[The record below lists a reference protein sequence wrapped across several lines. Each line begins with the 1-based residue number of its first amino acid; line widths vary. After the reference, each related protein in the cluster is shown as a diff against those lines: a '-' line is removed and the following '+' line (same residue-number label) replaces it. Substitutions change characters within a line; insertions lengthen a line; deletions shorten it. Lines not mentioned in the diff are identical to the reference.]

1 MRHADEMIIT
11 TAGGSTVITDQALIR
26 EMADYTVV
34 SNHIGTRC
42 FAFGDN
48 CIEIYRGERLVRS
61 MPQSSWVDGCWGDS
75 PFAAYRRV
83 EIFENDA
90 RHRITGNKQAYA
102 HLPVEYLER
111 LEAELNR
118 QGNSFFPS
126 TAESENDR
134 HKGEAEASSFLSAVF
149 LLQTCQN
156 IHIRRTESILRNL
169 RRCDPPQLCVFPFL
183 RHALSI
189 AA

>member
-1 MRHADEMIIT
+1 MKKFLVWIRRHKKTTVFLATVLALAAAWGILTRFVAFAMPSGEAYTTFAYAADAWAMRHADEMIIT

-118 QGNSFFPS
+118 QGNSFFP
-126 TAESENDR
+126 E
-134 HKGEAEASSFLSAVF
+134 H
-149 LLQTCQN
+149 C
-156 IHIRRTESILRNL
+156 
-169 RRCDPPQLCVFPFL
+169 
-183 RHALSI
+183 
-189 AA
+189 

>member
-1 MRHADEMIIT
+1 MKKFLVWIRRHKKTTVFWQPCWRWPPHGEFSHVLWCLPWPSGEAYTTFAYAADAWAMRHADEMIIT

-118 QGNSFFPS
+118 QGNSFFP
-126 TAESENDR
+126 E
-134 HKGEAEASSFLSAVF
+134 H
-149 LLQTCQN
+149 C
-156 IHIRRTESILRNL
+156 
-169 RRCDPPQLCVFPFL
+169 
-183 RHALSI
+183 
-189 AA
+189 